1 MLLADDH
8 PAFGL
13 GMRLA
18 LQDGGCDVV
27 SVVSDGL
34 EAVAEARR
42 FHPDIA
48 VLDVRMPGLSGIE
61 ACRRIVSEG
70 LAVGV
75 VILSTF
81 DDAMTRH
88 KAKEA
93 GARAYLTKET
103 PIAEINATVR
113 ALLLDP
119 KRTLLSGVA
128 VPTFTKRELDVLFAL
143 TEGLSNKAIAGRLG
157 LSAETVKDYC
167 SAIFAKLG
175 VSDRVQAVIAARRI
189 GLVAE

>member
-1 MLLADDH
+1 VLLADDH

-13 GMRLA
+13 GLRLA
-18 LQDGGCDVV
+18 LQDGGCDIVA
-27 SVVSDGL
+27 VVSDGHA
-34 EAVAEARR
+34 AVDEARR
-42 FHPDIA
+42 LRPDIA

-61 ACRRIVSEG
+61 ACSQIVAEG
-70 LAVGV
+70 LASGV

-88 KAKEA
+88 RAREA

-103 PIAEINATVR
+103 PVAEINATVR

-119 KRTLLSGVA
+119 KRSLLTGVA
-128 VPTFTKRELDVLFAL
+128 VPTFTNRELDVLFAL
-143 TEGLSNKAIAGRLG
+143 GDGLSNKAIARRLG
-157 LSAETVKDYC
+157 LSAETVKDHC
-167 SAIFAKLG
+167 SAIFAKLD
-175 VSDRVQAVIAARRI
+175 VTDRVQAVIAARRI